1 MKSEKTH
8 TEWKELVYKF
18 NSSGLSMTQFS
29 KNNNIKSTTFT
40 YWVKMFN
47 KPTKTSSN
55 LVKLPKFEMVE
66 QEPIHLSINNFKLEI
81 PWNTSTEK
89 ISKILAVI
97 REKI

>member
-8 TEWKELVYKF
+8 AEWKELVYKF

-29 KNNNIKSTTFT
+29 KNNNVKPSTFV

-47 KPTKTSSN
+47 KPAKKSSS
-55 LVKLPKFEMVE
+55 LVKLPKFEMVD
-66 QEPIHLSINNFKLEI
+66 QEPIHLYINNFKLEI
-81 PWNTSTEK
+81 PVNTSTEK
-89 ISKILAVI
+89 IAKLLSVI